1 MQLPASYM
9 LTMFQ
14 DAREYD
20 VLRLQ
25 VAQKDPGW
33 ETLQEVWFL
42 TKLMEYGH
50 VNLRLLSATRVIIW
64 PAIDESYCT
73 RLVILVFHLETSQY
87 VKHMN

>member
-1 MQLPASYM
+1 MGQDWQRIPHHSKRMQLPASYM

-33 ETLQEVWFL
+33 ETLQEV
-42 TKLMEYGH
+42 
-50 VNLRLLSATRVIIW
+50 
-64 PAIDESYCT
+64 
-73 RLVILVFHLETSQY
+73 
-87 VKHMN
+87 